1 MVMAISTGLLY
12 GLIPLFAWGIADLFT
27 KQAAE
32 RLGGIKVLFWE
43 KLISSLILILA
54 SLFFFDLP
62 LIPLLVFFFLL
73 LMAMLNLTG
82 YVTYYKALEVG
93 LVSILNPIQASWVV
107 ITVLLSILFLNESLS
122 PIQIVGITVTFAGIV
137 LCSIRPEDFI
147 RRRFTQL
154 LPGVKLDFISALCW
168 GFYFVLAGYVISQIG
183 WFAPVFFMRL
193 FVVSSL
199 FIFVFYKN
207 LDIRIPQLKFRW
219 YVLIIGVLDL
229 LGWFGWAYG
238 VQTEYVS
245 LVSPIAAAFPLA
257 TVIGAAIFLKE
268 RLHIIQYFGF
278 AAILVGIV
286 ALAL

>member
-1 MVMAISTGLLY
+1 MGISTGILF

-32 RLGGIKVLFWE
+32 KLGGIKVLFWE
-43 KLISSLILILA
+43 KLISSILLILA

-62 LIPLLVFFFLL
+62 LIPVLIFFFLL
-73 LMAMLNLTG
+73 IMAFLNLTG

-93 LVSILNPIQASWVV
+93 LVSILNPIQASWVIFTV
-107 ITVLLSILFLNESLS
+107 ILSIIFLHESLS
-122 PIQIVGITVTFAGIV
+122 HMQMMGIISTFLGII
-137 LCSIRPEDFI
+137 LCSFKPQDLLQRK
-147 RRRFTQL
+147 FTEL

-168 GFYFVLAGYVISQIG
+168 GIYFVFAGYVVSQIG

-193 FVVSSL
+193 FVVASL
-199 FIFVFYKN
+199 FIFVFHN
-207 LDIRIPQLKFRW
+207 NMDIRIPQLKFRW

-245 LVSPIAAAFPLA
+245 IVSPIAAAFPLA
-257 TVIGAAIFLKE
+257 TFIGAAIFLKE
-268 RLHIIQYFGF
+268 RLHVIQYLGF
-278 AAILVGIV
+278 AAILGGIV
-286 ALAL
+286 VLAL